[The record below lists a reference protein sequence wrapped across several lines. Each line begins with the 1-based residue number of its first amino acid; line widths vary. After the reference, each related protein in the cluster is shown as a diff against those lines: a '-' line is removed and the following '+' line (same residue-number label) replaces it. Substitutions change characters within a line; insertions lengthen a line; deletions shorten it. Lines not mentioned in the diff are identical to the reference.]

1 MEGRVNQ
8 EQIDLIATKVMGWKR
23 QHACGIEWWADESF
37 RIISD
42 CEATGV
48 IIDVDDFNPYECW
61 GSAGMV
67 WDKLVE
73 LGYRLLAQGITEG
86 CMATWITE
94 DSTDSTGICGGFTEA
109 IAQAALKIAEGG
121 VER

>member
-37 RIISD
+37 CIISD

-61 GSAGMV
+61 GSIGMV
-67 WDKLVE
+67 WDRLVE
-73 LGYRLLAQGITEG
+73 LGFGLTLAHE
-86 CMATWITE
+86 
-94 DSTDSTGICGGFTEA
+94 STGCVVIWSFGNDVGSSDACDTAQEA
-109 IAQAALKIAEGG
+109 IANAALKIA
-121 VER
+121 RRS